1 MFELFL
7 EKSRALIRF
16 AALSSL
22 TTVFK
27 PLFFCPLI
35 GELELF
41 THARRLCCARIS
53 LPGYYGD
60 GVAVDFRLAC
70 ALVNDTCV
78 DLFPQTCL
86 FAMLLWLE
94 RSPTCM
100 TAVLRPTHRSHD
112 CRERCCD
119 GF

>member
-41 THARRLCCARIS
+41 TENLW
-53 LPGYYGD
+53 
-60 GVAVDFRLAC
+60 VV
-70 ALVNDTCV
+70 LVFNSI
-78 DLFPQTCL
+78 L
-86 FAMLLWLE
+86 
-94 RSPTCM
+94 
-100 TAVLRPTHRSHD
+100 
-112 CRERCCD
+112 
-119 GF
+119 